1 MQAHKIITLHLWRQQ
16 MNIFMAK
23 TWSVWMHQVKLG
35 TKKLALI
42 HVYIE
47 SRQMFR
53 NISRMTKHE
62 FGNETKYY
70 MWKTIWKILTNMVCK
85 K

>member
-1 MQAHKIITLHLWRQQ
+1 
-16 MNIFMAK
+16 
-23 TWSVWMHQVKLG
+23 MHQVKLG
-35 TKKLALI
+35 TKKLVLI

-70 MWKTIWKILTNMVCK
+70 M
-85 K
+85 